1 MKLLRLT
8 SQSNNG
14 IIDTNFNEDIKIE
27 ADSQVS
33 LMNTSFSI
41 NTKQF
46 TVSTNNSKMI
56 YNDSASSF
64 SESLLTEKTYSK
76 ADSGELLT
84 DIQNK
89 INTSLIDTPRNIGSQ
104 FKVNV
109 ENGKTVIHSKFCP
122 ANGILFDKHHADKFS
137 VDIISFK

>member
-14 IIDTNFNEDIKIE
+14 IIDTNFNEDIKID
-27 ADSQVS
+27 ANSQVS

-84 DIQNK
+84 DIQIK
-89 INTSLIDTPRNIGSQ
+89 
-104 FKVNV
+104 
-109 ENGKTVIHSKFCP
+109 
-122 ANGILFDKHHADKFS
+122 
-137 VDIISFK
+137 